1 MEAKVGLRL
10 ISWHKDIMHQ
20 YYQSPKTKDSSDC
33 FLLNSEVNTWTKVHI
48 GPTNSYLMFVYLVW
62 TWKYIIIISIIKSS
76 FLRICSYVLEKCLL
90 TSPYMARLTWVHC
103 SSKITKQLWYSFI
116 FHNRNDITSK
126 YWKKILL
133 SSFVSLFTILL
144 FIRNTIIVECIKFEL
159 AKSDHFAIKLFIFHW
174 QLQYANYNIFILK
187 GEAYLTP
194 PRVVSAISCC
204 WCIK

>member
-20 YYQSPKTKDSSDC
+20 YYQSPKIKDSSDC

-48 GPTNSYLMFVYLVW
+48 GSTNSYLMFVYLVW

-194 PRVVSAISCC
+194 LRVVSAISCC

>member
-1 MEAKVGLRL
+1 MEGKVGLRL

-20 YYQSPKTKDSSDC
+20 YYQSPKIKDSSDC

-133 SSFVSLFTILL
+133 CPLYPFLKYSYSFYVKWKVLDK
-144 FIRNTIIVECIKFEL
+144 VK
-159 AKSDHFAIKLFIFHW
+159 
-174 QLQYANYNIFILK
+174 
-187 GEAYLTP
+187 
-194 PRVVSAISCC
+194 
-204 WCIK
+204 

>member
-1 MEAKVGLRL
+1 
-10 ISWHKDIMHQ
+10 
-20 YYQSPKTKDSSDC
+20 
-33 FLLNSEVNTWTKVHI
+33 
-48 GPTNSYLMFVYLVW
+48 MFVYLVW

-90 TSPYMARLTWVHC
+90 TSSYMARLTWVHC

-133 SSFVSLFTILL
+133 SPLYPLL
-144 FIRNTIIVECIKFEL
+144 QYSYSYEIFGTIIVECIKYEL

-174 QLQYANYNIFILK
+174 QLQYANDNIFILK

-194 PRVVSAISCC
+194 LRVVSVISCC